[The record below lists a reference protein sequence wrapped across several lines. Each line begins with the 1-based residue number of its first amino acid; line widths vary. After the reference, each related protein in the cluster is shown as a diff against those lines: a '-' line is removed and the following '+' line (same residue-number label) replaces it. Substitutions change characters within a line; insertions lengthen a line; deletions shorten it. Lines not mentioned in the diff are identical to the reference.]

1 MKNQTEVSNK
11 SIARHTPKTW
21 KVRESGHPDIE
32 GSLWI
37 DSNESIKPALAFGKD
52 NARLIAA
59 APEMLEALKDS
70 ADAINKAI
78 IRLVAI
84 AHKCDSSAT
93 ISDLTDEL
101 GAVNRIIAKAEDR

>member
-1 MKNQTEVSNK
+1 MKNQTEISNK

-59 APEMLEALKDS
+59 APDLLEALKNLRQMVVDFNS
-70 ADAINKAI
+70 KQKSGINMCGDIRLHEADKAI
-78 IRLVAI
+78 
-84 AHKCDSSAT
+84 D
-93 ISDLTDEL
+93 
-101 GAVNRIIAKAEDR
+101 KADGK